1 MALQDLYKTYARP
14 LWYKDTNS
22 VGIKQ
27 KFGEKEQIFSFGKLT
42 STNSKKD
49 LISLGDECVR
59 KLNGGMSEGEVKSW
73 AQEQAKWG

>member
-14 LWYKDTNS
+14 LWYKNTHS
-22 VGIKQ
+22 VGIRQ
-27 KFGEKEQIFSFGKLT
+27 KFGEKKQIFSFGGRT
-42 STNSKKD
+42 STKSKED